1 MVARKQL
8 HDTPHL
14 HFLPTFVAGKEFLR
28 FPFGENEARC
38 FAVQYV
44 NEMACN
50 PYPTAKIRIISKLT
64 MQKAK
69 KMLYFC
75 QYSFCQQLVMI
86 PLVAEETILVALGID
101 NPGVVRLLFFID
113 TAADGHFLVAIRL

>member
-8 HDTPHL
+8 HDIPHL

-28 FPFGENEARC
+28 FPIGENEARC
-38 FAVQYV
+38 FAFSKSFGRW
-44 NEMACN
+44 
-50 PYPTAKIRIISKLT
+50 PKPHPTAKIVNLFEMT
-64 MQKAK
+64 MLKAK

-75 QYSFCQQLVMI
+75 QYSFCQQLVLI
-86 PLVAEETILVALGID
+86 PLVAEETILVALGVD
-101 NPGVVRLLFFID
+101 NSGVVRLLFFIE